1 LRKRRKE
8 TIAAANRR
16 LKARKKAEKKG
27 LTIKPEHALRT
38 GDLHSKR
45 LKQVKPNSDPPMN

>member
-1 LRKRRKE
+1 LRKRRKQ
-8 TIAAANRR
+8 TVAAANRR

-38 GDLHSKR
+38 GDLHPKR
-45 LKQVKPNSDPPMN
+45 LKQVKPNSDLPM